1 MVVNNGFS
9 YVSKKGNYFLEN
21 DNIVSNEEN
30 EIIRINASFGIDEKP
45 ILLELAAIEMYDTDA
60 IISFC
65 NKYGRLGTIHRGVVR
80 SDYNSNVTMESFMEY
95 RIVISRLQKL
105 LALRA
110 AAEDNNYADMIK
122 NAMSLLLSP
131 ASCQCRS
138 EDSSW
143 EYGKRVTS
151 DLQMIQHLMD
161 SWYNQPFSERMQL
174 GKYVNNFM
182 DYLMNDPVD
191 QKKDL
196 YLFIDTIRK
205 NIGIKDIDT
214 QWNIIFT
221 WKAEIFITTV
231 APEFLKNLKYIANQ
245 IISQELNQYIS
256 EVSPVIKQDG
266 NKFYG
271 TWNVNSLLELIYLEL
286 FLLFSQDTKLKKCL
300 NPTCPEYF
308 IVTGNETRKKY
319 CSNRCGQLMA
329 KRNQREREKTV

>member
-9 YVSKKGNYFLEN
+9 FVSKKGNYFLEN

-45 ILLELAAIEMYDTDA
+45 ISLELAAIEMYDTDA

-65 NKYGRLGTIHRGVVR
+65 NKYGRLGTIHRGVVK
-80 SDYNSNVTMESFMEY
+80 SDYNSNVTMEPFMEY
-95 RIVISRLQKL
+95 RTVISRLQKL
-105 LALRA
+105 LALRSA
-110 AAEDNNYADMIK
+110 SEDNNYTDIIK
-122 NAMSLLLSP
+122 NAVSLLLSP

-138 EDSSW
+138 AVNSW

-151 DLQMIQHLMD
+151 DLQMIQMFMD
-161 SWYNQPFSERMQL
+161 SWHNQPFTERMPL
-174 GKYVNNFM
+174 EKRFNEFI
-182 DYLMNDPVD
+182 DYLLNDAVD
-191 QKKDL
+191 QYNDL
-196 YLFIDTIRK
+196 YLFLDTIRK

-214 QWNIIFT
+214 QWNIIFSGQI
-221 WKAEIFITTV
+221 EDFINAA

-256 EVSPVIKQDG
+256 DVCPVIKHDG
-266 NKFYG
+266 KNFYG

-286 FLLFSQDTKLKKCL
+286 FLLFSQDAKLKKCL

-308 IVTGNETRKKY
+308 IIYGSDTRKKY
-319 CSNRCGQLMA
+319 CSNRCSQLMA
-329 KRNQREREKTV
+329 KRNQREREKIV